1 MAPVPCSV
9 CSHDDVHSI
18 DQAIVNGKALA
29 QIARQF
35 GFRDPK
41 TIARHRDRHLKPSV
55 QAAAEHLRVK
65 RGESLVADRLARLDE
80 AVDEVLRR
88 ARDGFETTV
97 NLGDGEQITVRS
109 YDDRTILAAVRE
121 GRQNAMALAE
131 LMGEVPG
138 DREAAEAAR
147 RALDNEAT
155 RRMAAELEERV
166 GGAGE

>member
-1 MAPVPCSV
+1 MAPIPCSV
-9 CSHDDVHSI
+9 CAHDDVHSI

-41 TIARHRDRHLKPSV
+41 TIARHRDRHLKPAV
-55 QAAAEHLRVK
+55 QAAAEHLRDA
-65 RGESLVADRLARLDE
+65 RHGSLVADRLARLDE

-88 ARDGFETTV
+88 AREGEEVRYD
-97 NLGDGEQITVRS
+97 LPDGESVTRTVF
-109 YDDRTILAAVRE
+109 DERTILAAVRE

-138 DREAAEAAR
+138 DRESAEAAR
-147 RALDNEAT
+147 RALDDEGT
-155 RRMAAELEERV
+155 RRLAAELEERV
-166 GGAGE
+166 GGAE